1 MSSRFVH
8 AAERFRH
15 CAEIVSGLMF
25 AAIFVVFIAGIAMR
39 YVFHSPLLWG
49 DEVAI
54 LLLLWCT
61 FLTDAF
67 VVRSSDH
74 VAFDVLWDLV
84 SPGTRRVLG
93 IVGRGVFALIF
104 LAALP
109 TILDYVLFLWREKTD
124 VLEVRLDIVFSCFIV
139 YIAAVVV
146 RLVAQLI
153 EFCGPNWSEHVA
165 ASDAS
170 SSTSNVI
177 G

>member
-1 MSSRFVH
+1 MSIRFVS
-8 AAERFRH
+8 AVERFRKI
-15 CAEIVSGLMF
+15 AEIVSGLMF
-25 AAIFVVFIAGIAMR
+25 AAIFAVFIIGITMR
-39 YVFHSPLLWG
+39 YVFHHPLLWG
-49 DEVAI
+49 DEVGI

-74 VAFDVLWDLV
+74 VAFDVVWDVV
-84 SPGTRRVLG
+84 SPRARRIIG

-109 TILDYVLFLWREKTD
+109 TIIDYVLFLWREKTD
-124 VLEVRLDIVFSCFIV
+124 VLELRLDFVFSCFIV
-139 YIAAVVV
+139 YIVMVVI

-153 EFCGPNWSEHVA
+153 EYCGPQWRDHVG
-165 ASDAS
+165 ASDAAP
-170 SSTSNVI
+170 TTNVI